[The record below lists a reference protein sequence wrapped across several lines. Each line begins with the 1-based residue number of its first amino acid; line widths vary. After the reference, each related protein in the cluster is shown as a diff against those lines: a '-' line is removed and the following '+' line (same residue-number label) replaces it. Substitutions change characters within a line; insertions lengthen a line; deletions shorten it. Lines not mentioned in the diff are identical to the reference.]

1 MRPEMAARPLHLFE
15 AGVVTE
21 QRFAGLASAPAAL
34 AESFVHDLAPEKHV
48 RVPFNPRDRWL
59 TAARESCRTLSDG
72 VTASLRAGAQVG
84 VLGGECTLVAGSLSG
99 ALAVEPEILLLY
111 IDAHGDFNTL
121 ATTQSHYVSGMCLAH
136 VCGRSI
142 APLLWPGARRIAED
156 RVALVG
162 GRALDPGERQNLERS
177 RVVRIPF
184 TAEHHDAAPVVA
196 FARRK
201 KVWLHVDVDVLD
213 PAEMPAVVFPA
224 PGGAPRNALTDLIT
238 QLVAIADV
246 RGFEVC
252 GYDPKQDT
260 GTKLPRA
267 IADMFAAFAPRPV
280 TVERA
285 EVARAQSS

>member
-1 MRPEMAARPLHLFE
+1 MAARPLHLFE

-21 QRFAGLASAPAAL
+21 QRFAGLVSAPAAL
-34 AESFVHDLAPEKHV
+34 AESFGHDLSPEKHV

-59 TAARESCRTLSDG
+59 TAARESCRTLADAIT
-72 VTASLRAGAQVG
+72 VSLRAGALCG

-99 ALAVEPEILLLY
+99 ALAVDPDILLVY
-111 IDAHGDFNTL
+111 VDAHGDFNTL

-142 APLLWPGARRIAED
+142 APLLWPGARKIAED

-162 GRALDPGERQNLERS
+162 GRALDTGERQNLERS
-177 RVVRIPF
+177 RVTRIQF
-184 TAEHHDAAPVVA
+184 DGEHADVAAVLA

-213 PAEMPAVVFPA
+213 AAAMPAVVFPA
-224 PGGAPRNALTDLIT
+224 PNGAPVAALADLIT
-238 QLVAIADV
+238 QLITVADV

-252 GYDPKQDT
+252 GYDPTQDERRR
-260 GTKLPRA
+260 LPSV
-267 IADMFAAFAPRPV
+267 IAGLFSAYARTPV
-280 TVERA
+280 P
-285 EVARAQSS
+285 S